1 MAIQPN
7 KKGDNDYFL
16 TYLADDCLEKILK
29 KEIFYFDNFLD
40 PFMDNTKPLI
50 RMDDSQ
56 RDSIV
61 KSIRNHCYNNQDKN
75 RGYYYYKF
83 IIAFILKFILIITQC
98 VLSLYYLYPKYYCV
112 NEEVSEEDNI
122 FWLFDKKKYKVKKVQ
137 RSGDKTFYLRLIYFI
152 LYDFIFFFLEVY
164 IIANMQRIKSNKYLI
179 LIFQLFK
186 FILCGI
192 IIFFDITEN
201 TCENSFNDTNIFYIK
216 NNILEKFQM
225 IFDII
230 KIIIN

>member
-16 TYLADDCLEKILK
+16 TYLTDDCLEKILK

-40 PFMDNTKPLI
+40 PFMNNTKPLI

-61 KSIRNHCYNNQDKN
+61 KSIRNHCYNNQDYSYLGIEFISIFGLTNNLNYTSFKHYIVNKN

-83 IIAFILKFILIITQC
+83 IGAFILKFIIIITQC

-137 RSGDKTFYLRLIYFI
+137 RF
-152 LYDFIFFFLEVY
+152 
-164 IIANMQRIKSNKYLI
+164 
-179 LIFQLFK
+179 
-186 FILCGI
+186 
-192 IIFFDITEN
+192 
-201 TCENSFNDTNIFYIK
+201 
-216 NNILEKFQM
+216 
-225 IFDII
+225 
-230 KIIIN
+230 